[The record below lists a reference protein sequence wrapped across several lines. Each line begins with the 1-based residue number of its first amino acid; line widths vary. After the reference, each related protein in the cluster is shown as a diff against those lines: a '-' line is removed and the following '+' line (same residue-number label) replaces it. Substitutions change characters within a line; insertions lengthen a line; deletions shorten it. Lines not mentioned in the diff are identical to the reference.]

1 MKRQMRGPRDHDER
15 GAMSLAQVV
24 ITAPALLFLLMLIV
38 QFGLMFH
45 ARNIAE
51 QAAQEGAAVAR
62 RFDGTQTQGREKA
75 LQLLTAVGEGTL
87 KDRDVTASRTADT
100 ASVTVTGTVVSVV
113 PGFSLSVSE
122 SASGPVEKY
131 VPPSGEFTN
140 SEGRNRAN

>member
-1 MKRQMRGPRDHDER
+1 MKRQMKKRRDHGER

-62 RFDGTQTQGREKA
+62 RFDGTQAEGREKA

-87 KDRDVTASRTADT
+87 KNRDVTANRTADT
-100 ASVTVTGTVVSVV
+100 ATVTVTGTVVSVV

-122 SASGPVEKY
+122 SSSGPVEKY
-131 VPPSGEFTN
+131 VPPVDN
-140 SEGRNRAN
+140 P

>member
-1 MKRQMRGPRDHDER
+1 MKRQMRGPGDHDEH

-131 VPPSGEFTN
+131 VPPVDN
-140 SEGRNRAN
+140 P

>member
-1 MKRQMRGPRDHDER
+1 MKRHAQQPEDRDER

-51 QAAQEGAAVAR
+51 QAAQDGVAVAR
-62 RFDGTQTQGREKA
+62 RFDGTAAQARGKA
-75 LQLLTAVGEGTL
+75 LQLLTAVGQGTL
-87 KDRDVTASRTADT
+87 QNRGVAANRTADT
-100 ASVTVTGTVVSVV
+100 ATVTVTGTVVSVV
-113 PGFSLSVSE
+113 PGVSLSVSE

-131 VPPSGEFTN
+131 VPPVDN
-140 SEGRNRAN
+140 P

>member
-1 MKRQMRGPRDHDER
+1 VKRQLDHDER
-15 GAMSLAQVV
+15 GAVSLAQVV

-62 RFDGTQTQGREKA
+62 RFDGTQAQGREKA

-87 KDRDVTASRTADT
+87 KNRDVTANRTADT
-100 ASVTVTGTVVSVV
+100 ATVTVTGTVVSVV

-131 VPPSGEFTN
+131 VPPVDN
-140 SEGRNRAN
+140 P